1 MFARALALALLL
13 VPALAAAQ
21 TPAESYRLPPKEI
34 VDLVDAPPTP
44 GVSFS
49 PDRKWMLLLDAPS
62 FPPIDELAEPELKL
76 AGVRF
81 SPQTNGPSRT
91 SFWRGITFQ
100 AVGGSVT
107 RKLAGLPDGARIG
120 NVMWSP
126 DSQRI
131 TFTTTTSQGIDLW
144 HAAVG
149 TFKAE
154 RIDAPTKLNSVY
166 GSPCDWLSDSRRLVC
181 KHVSPERGAAPK
193 APEVPRGP
201 IVQEST
207 ARKAPG
213 RTWQDLL
220 SSPHDEATLAYFL
233 QTQVVVHDLVKNGS
247 IPLSAPGTI
256 LWIAPSP
263 DAKHLLVATS
273 VKPWSYNVPISR
285 FPYRLE
291 TWDLVPGAT
300 APKKTTIADIPLAE
314 EIPVTFGSVRTGPRS
329 HAWRADAPATLC
341 WAEARDGGDAK
352 AEAKVRDE
360 VLCAAAPF
368 TGKPRTL
375 ASLALRYG
383 GITWG
388 NDSLALVHEWWWTD
402 RHTRTWIVAPGD
414 AAKAPQILWDRS
426 FEDRYGDP
434 GDPVMEP
441 LPSGHYVLRT
451 VGKNGRSLFLR
462 GAGASPE
469 GDRPFLDRLDLDTR
483 KTKRIWRSEAP
494 YYATV
499 WEVVD
504 DDAKQLILRRESN
517 AEPPNWLFWDVKRKK
532 PGKALTK
539 FPHPTPWFAKVKKEI
554 VHYKRADGLELTG
567 SLYLPPGYD
576 PKKEGPLPTMLWVY
590 PSEFKSADAAGQV
603 QDSPHRFVRV
613 GWSNAHFLLTRRWA
627 VLSDPSIPIVG
638 EGKTEPNDTY
648 VEQLTGALSAA
659 IDALAKRGITDRD
672 RVAIGGHSY
681 GAFTAANALA
691 HTDLLRAGIA
701 RSGAYNR
708 TLTPFSFQSE
718 ERTLWEAPETYTR
731 VSPLLAAD
739 RIDEPLL
746 LIHGQADDNAGT
758 WPMQSERLFD
768 AMKGLG
774 GTVRLVQLP
783 LESHGYRARESVLHT
798 LAEQVDWLEKYVE
811 KAPPRDPKK
820 AELAP

>member
-1 MFARALALALLL
+1 MLSRALALVLL
-13 VPALAAAQ
+13 VAPAVAAAQ
-21 TPAESYRLPPKEI
+21 TPASEYRLPPKEI

-62 FPPIDELAEPELKL
+62 FPPIAELAEPELKL

-81 SPQTNGPSRT
+81 SPKTNGPSRT

-100 AVGGSVT
+100 AVGGTVT
-107 RKLAGLPDGARIG
+107 RKLIGLPDGARIG

-131 TFTTTTSQGIDLW
+131 AFTTTTPEGIRLW
-144 HAAVG
+144 FAAIG
-149 TFKAE
+149 AFKAQPL
-154 RIDAPTKLNSVY
+154 DAPTGLNSIY
-166 GSPCDWLSDSRRLVC
+166 GSPCDWLADSKRLLC
-181 KHVSPERGAAPK
+181 KHVSPERGMTPK
-193 APEVPRGP
+193 APEVPKGP
-201 IVQEST
+201 VIQEST
-207 ARKAPG
+207 GRKAPG

-220 SSPHDEATLAYFL
+220 RSPHDEATLDHYL
-233 QTQVVVHDLVKNGS
+233 QTQMVMHDLARNEAY
-247 IPLSAPGTI
+247 PLSAPGTI
-256 LWIAPSP
+256 LWVSPSP
-263 DAKHLLVATS
+263 DGKHALVATS
-273 VKPWSYNVPISR
+273 TKPWSYKVPIDR
-285 FPYRLE
+285 FPYKVE
-291 TWDLVPGAT
+291 TWELVSGMT
-300 APKKTTIADIPLAE
+300 PKKTLIAEIPLAE

-329 HAWRADAPATLC
+329 HEWRADAPATLC

-352 AEAKVRDE
+352 AEAKIRDE
-360 VLCAAAPF
+360 VLCMDAPF

-375 ASLALRYG
+375 AKLALRFG
-383 GITWG
+383 GVTWG
-388 NDSLALVHEWWWTD
+388 SDSLALVNEWWWSD

-414 AAKAPQILWDRS
+414 PAKAPEVLWDRS

-434 GDPVMEP
+434 GSPVMKP
-441 LPSGHYVLRT
+441 AASGYSVLR
-451 VGKNGRSLFLR
+451 VHGKDGRSLFLT

-469 GDRPFLDRLDLDTR
+469 GDRPFLDRIDLGSK
-483 KTKRIWRSEAP
+483 KTERLWRSEAP

-504 DDAKQLILRRESN
+504 DEAKQLIVRRESN
-517 AEPPNWLFWDVKRKK
+517 AEPPNWLYWDVKKRKA
-532 PGKALTK
+532 GAALTK

-554 VHYKRADGLELTG
+554 VHYKRADGLALTG
-567 SLYLPPGYD
+567 SLLLPPGYD

-603 QDSPHRFVRV
+603 QDSPYRFVRV

-627 VLSDPSIPIVG
+627 VLDDPSIPIVG

-648 VEQLTGALSAA
+648 VEQLTTGLSAA
-659 IDALAKRGITDRD
+659 IDALAARGVTDRE

-681 GAFTAANALA
+681 GAFTTANALA
-691 HTDLLRAGIA
+691 HTDLIRAGIA

-718 ERTLWEAPETYTR
+718 ERTLWEAPQIYTR
-731 VSPLLAAD
+731 VSPLLEAD

-758 WPMQSERLFD
+758 WPMQSERLFE

-811 KAPPRDPKK
+811 KAPPRSPKK
-820 AELAP
+820 AELSP